1 MLIGVE
7 TPLELSYFV
16 AVGINL
22 AVALCSADTLGPAR
36 TAPAAG
42 GERSA
47 RRRQQAPAVSMS
59 GVPDP
64 ARKFGFGFRGF

>member
-22 AVALCSADTLGPAR
+22 AVALCSADTLG
-36 TAPAAG
+36 
-42 GERSA
+42 
-47 RRRQQAPAVSMS
+47 
-59 GVPDP
+59 GVLLSLTPQVV
-64 ARKFGFGFRGF
+64 